1 MTPVIVPYQFSWP
14 DTQVEFPHLEFIDV
28 PGGKR
33 VSWNLVVFELRDDY
47 GYEEEEESANH
58 DPDIKTSPPIVNNL
72 EPLCFL

>member
-1 MTPVIVPYQFSWP
+1 VNGEDVEVAFINVCDAYAEKFGELPVV
-14 DTQVEFPHLEFIDV
+14 L
-28 PGGKR
+28 
-33 VSWNLVVFELRDDY
+33 ELRDDY